1 MPDADR
7 NLGLIGSLRA
17 ALAALLELAS
27 TRLELVAV
35 EVEEQ
40 WEAAIG
46 VLLWGMAAV
55 FFASFALLLA
65 ALTIIIA
72 FWEGHR
78 LLVAILVTLSFAGA
92 ALGALLAV
100 NARLRRRPRFLAST
114 IAELKQDKAAVGQAP
129 P

>member
-1 MPDADR
+1 MPEQAR
-7 NLGLIGSLRA
+7 KSGLIGSARA
-17 ALAALLELAS
+17 ALATLLELAS

-40 WEAAIG
+40 MEAVIG

-55 FFASFALLLA
+55 FLGCFALLLA

-78 LLVAILVTLSFAGA
+78 LLVACLVTLSIAAA
-92 ALGALLAV
+92 ALGALGVV
-100 NARLRRRPRFLAST
+100 NARLRRRPRFLGST
-114 IAELKQDKAAVGQAP
+114 IGELKQDAAAVTEP
-129 P
+129 TP